1 MERLLLSTRFIVLIG
16 VIGLVVAA
24 LAGFLLAVYETGQL
38 VWYIITH
45 LADPNLEVE
54 EVNFIKLVDGFLVST
69 GLLIFGLGLYELFI
83 RELELP
89 RVLRFT
95 TIGQLKTSLANIIVL
110 TLAVTFLASLQEH
123 EDAASV
129 LLKGAAVAV
138 VIVAL
143 VFFTRN
149 DRESH

>member
-149 DRESH
+149 DREPH